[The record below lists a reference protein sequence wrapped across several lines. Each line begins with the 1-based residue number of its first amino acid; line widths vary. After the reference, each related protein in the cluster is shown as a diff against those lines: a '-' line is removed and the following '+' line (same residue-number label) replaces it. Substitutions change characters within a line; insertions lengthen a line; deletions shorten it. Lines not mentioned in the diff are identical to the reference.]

1 MSRLTL
7 SGQTFSLLL
16 TTHCKCQSNI
26 TTNYINKFIIISTTC
41 VRYTFF
47 KNSVT
52 YMNISLCC
60 VYEKGGFTYPHTEE
74 PFFYTCMSEYA
85 RYDVN
90 TDRPIE

>member
-16 TTHCKCQSNI
+16 TTQCNI

-41 VRYTFF
+41 VKCTFF
-47 KNSVT
+47 NDFVT
-52 YMNISLCC
+52 YMDISLCC
-60 VYEKGGFTYPHTEE
+60 VYEKGGFSCPHTED
-74 PFFYTCMSEYA
+74 PFFYTRMSEYA

-90 TDRPIE
+90 TNCPIE